1 MKKLLLTAAMLAI
14 PAFASAQTVSGSVAV
29 SATIPTTLDFGA
41 ATDINFGTVTA
52 NNTATAAKTGSIA
65 FTRNVG
71 VSFYL
76 PDGTATGR
84 LYRGGVTTA
93 ASLQPTWS
101 SCGVGTTATTVSSS
115 FSSCTPASGTTSV
128 LTLAAPTTGATS
140 EFVIFTGTLT
150 APSTTQGGTYTG
162 SITIQAVAN

>member
-1 MKKLLLTAAMLAI
+1 MKKLLLTAAMLAV
-14 PAFASAQTVSGSVAV
+14 PALASAQTVSGSIAAT
-29 SATIPTTLDFGA
+29 ATIPTTLDFGA
-41 ATDINFGTVTA
+41 STSIDFGTVTA
-52 NNTATAAKTGSIA
+52 NNVASASKTGSIA

-71 VSFYL
+71 VNFYL

-93 ASLQPTWS
+93 SSLQPSWT
-101 SCGVGTTATTVSSS
+101 SCGVGTTATTVTSA

-140 EFVIFTGTLT
+140 EFVIFTGTVT

-162 SITIQAVAN
+162 SITIQAIAN

>member
-1 MKKLLLTAAMLAI
+1 
-14 PAFASAQTVSGSVAV
+14 VSGSIAAT
-29 SATIPTTLDFGA
+29 ATIPTTLDFGA
-41 ATDINFGTVTA
+41 ATDINFGTVNA
-52 NNTATAAKTGSIA
+52 DNTASAAKTGSIA

-93 ASLQPTWS
+93 SSLQPSWS
-101 SCGVGTTATTVSSS
+101 ACGVGTTATTVTSS

-128 LTLAAPTTGATS
+128 LTLSAPSGPTS
-140 EFVIFTGTLT
+140 EFVIFTGTVT
-150 APSTTQGGTYTG
+150 APTTTQGGTYTG